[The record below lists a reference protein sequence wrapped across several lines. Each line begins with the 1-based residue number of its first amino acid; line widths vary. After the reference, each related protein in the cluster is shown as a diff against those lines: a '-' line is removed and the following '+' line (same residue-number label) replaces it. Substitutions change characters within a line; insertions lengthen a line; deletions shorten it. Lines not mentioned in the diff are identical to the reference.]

1 MRKEV
6 DAHSP
11 KWEGVYE
18 GSGVCRPDL
27 GTLDLRWIAGAYTQR
42 ETVSWNGVTST
53 GTLRKLSR
61 WPAACSV
68 GEGLLQKQMSGVMP
82 VISRRKH
89 WDVDDGVANRG

>member
-11 KWEGVYE
+11 KWDGVYE

-68 GEGLLQKQMSGVMP
+68 GEGLLYFLIFSSMKWAKNPQIEV
-82 VISRRKH
+82 
-89 WDVDDGVANRG
+89 

>member
-11 KWEGVYE
+11 KWDGVYE
-18 GSGVCRPDL
+18 GSGVFPSDL
-27 GTLDLRWIAGAYTQR
+27 GVLYPRWIAGALTQR

-61 WPAACSV
+61 WPAACFV
-68 GEGLLQKQMSGVMP
+68 GEGLLQKQMPRVMP
-82 VISRRKH
+82 RIS
-89 WDVDDGVANRG
+89 